1 MPGGEWE
8 AYSCAGKQLG
18 RQSEA
23 NKSSKAR
30 LAGEETEAPECR
42 VTPLMKKQSVLFQS
56 KGESKE
62 AQSPFMFP
70 LNLLDAHQV
79 RSLSLG
85 IASDARRYWK
95 TLGFRSKLL
104 RLISLSAS
112 LVLSKPQFLTQRKVV
127 STRKII
133 AL

>member
-1 MPGGEWE
+1 MFLGNLKRREKNVPVLGGEWE

-42 VTPLMKKQSVLFQS
+42 VTPLMRKQSVSFQS

-62 AQSPFMFP
+62 AQSPFMESVP
-70 LNLLDAHQV
+70 
-79 RSLSLG
+79 
-85 IASDARRYWK
+85 
-95 TLGFRSKLL
+95 T
-104 RLISLSAS
+104 
-112 LVLSKPQFLTQRKVV
+112 
-127 STRKII
+127 
-133 AL
+133 